1 MGKLIEAVTNGGTIP
16 LLSPTLNDAKIKRA
30 DQIIEGVRKG
40 DRAALA
46 EFAAHF
52 GGVRYKETVTTG
64 DDFIWAFAQLTAKS
78 VTDEWEETERT
89 WSEVIETDTITSFD
103 APTNYYIDAAVE
115 GFERPVNEP
124 GKPGNIVPIVPEGSP
139 YPAFQF
145 SGELAE
151 SGSIHKAGGQYQLT
165 FEKIINDI
173 GGIVPKIP
181 VLIRDSLLQRE
192 EWDAWSGLI
201 SILELPAN
209 ALAAGDSLLGT
220 TVPANAP
227 LSREALEVALVQA
240 GLREVRGKKVRVGSY
255 ALIVPTGGAL
265 QANFLLNNVSV
276 TGQEV
281 AQSSSVTN
289 VVSFNGWSP
298 LSKITKVVESDF
310 MPDGSWALVPNKG
323 AIRGPKFYALTRL
336 RGHEGPELRVQ
347 NLTGN
352 YLGGGAVPPF
362 EGSFDTDSA
371 AFRGRI
377 INGGIG
383 WNTSYPVFSD
393 GSGS

>member
-115 GFERPVNEP
+115 GFERPANEP

-151 SGSIHKAGGQYQLT
+151 SGSIHKAGGQFNLT

-173 GGIVPKIP
+173 EGIVPKIP

-209 ALAAGDSLLGT
+209 ALVAGDSLLGT
-220 TVPANAP
+220 AVPTNAP

-240 GLREVRGKKVRVGSY
+240 DNREIRGKKVRVGSY
-255 ALIVPTGGAL
+255 ALLVPTGGAL

-276 TGQEV
+276 TGQERTNGL
-281 AQSSSVTN
+281 VTN
-289 VVSFNGWSP
+289 VVSFNGWNP
-298 LSKITKVVESDF
+298 LSKITRVVESDF
-310 MPDGSWALVPNKG
+310 MDAGTWALVPNKG

-383 WNTSYPVFSD
+383 WNTNYPVFSD

>member
-52 GGVRYKETVTTG
+52 GGVRYQETVTTG

-151 SGSIHKAGGQYQLT
+151 SGSIHKAGGQFNLT

-173 GGIVPKIP
+173 EGIVPKIP

-240 GLREVRGKKVRVGSY
+240 GLREGRGKKVGVGSY

-265 QANFLLNNVSV
+265 QAYFLLNNVSV
-276 TGQEV
+276 TGQELTNGP
-281 AQSSSVTN
+281 VTN
-289 VVSFNGWSP
+289 VVSFNGWNP

-310 MPDGSWALVPNKG
+310 MEDGSWALVPNTG

>member
-1 MGKLIEAVTNGGTIP
+1 M
-16 LLSPTLNDAKIKRA
+16 
-30 DQIIEGVRKG
+30 
-40 DRAALA
+40 
-46 EFAAHF
+46 
-52 GGVRYKETVTTG
+52 
-64 DDFIWAFAQLTAKS
+64 
-78 VTDEWEETERT
+78 
-89 WSEVIETDTITSFD
+89 
-103 APTNYYIDAAVE
+103 
-115 GFERPVNEP
+115 NEP

-151 SGSIHKAGGQYQLT
+151 SGSIHKAGGQYRLT

-173 GGIVPKIP
+173 EGIVPKIP

-192 EWDAWSGLI
+192 EWDAWSGLL
-201 SILELPAN
+201 SVLELPAN

-276 TGQEV
+276 TGQELTNGP
-281 AQSSSVTN
+281 VTN
-289 VVSFNGWSP
+289 VVSFNGWNP

-310 MPDGSWALVPNKG
+310 MEDGSWALVPNKG